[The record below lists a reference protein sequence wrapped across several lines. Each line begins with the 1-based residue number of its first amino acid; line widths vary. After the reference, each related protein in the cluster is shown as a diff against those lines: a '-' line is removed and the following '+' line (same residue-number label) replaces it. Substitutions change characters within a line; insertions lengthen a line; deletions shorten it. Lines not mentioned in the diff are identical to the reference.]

1 MVTERFKQFLAGV
14 IRTVQTE
21 FDTVLAYC
29 RVSVSMEEIRNGIAY
44 ELYGRAYS
52 GADDVLALLAVT
64 CVSSHNKAVYPALSP
79 GKHYPKIMR

>member
-1 MVTERFKQFLAGV
+1 MWSRNASSNFSLG

-21 FDTVLAYC
+21 FDPVLAYR
-29 RVSVSMEEIRNGIAY
+29 RVSVSIEEIRNGIAH

-52 GADDVLALLAVT
+52 GADDILALLAVT